1 MKRLLIA
8 ALALTATMSQ
18 AATYGWTVVD
28 LGALGPTGSVPTS
41 INNNGDVTG
50 YSRSAASTDGT
61 PYHGFLYR
69 NGAMYDLGKPAG
81 SAFAQVM
88 AMNDAGTLA
97 ATDERGNGHLW
108 KDGTWIPLNF
118 HGKPKAVNRVDMVV
132 GTFPLG
138 AGERAFL
145 WASGMATE
153 LGTLGGTK
161 SRGNSVNDRGIVVGS
176 ATIAGDGTS
185 HAFLYDNGDMKDLG
199 TLGGTYS
206 SANDINNF
214 GVVVGGAYNAQ
225 NKMTAFVYDSS
236 GMRALFNAGDTSSA
250 TAINDRGAV
259 VGRHRID
266 TARDVRGVRGRH
278 LRGLGIRR
286 DEARRADALAIE
298 TEILRGRR
306 HDGPAVHVS
315 VQSDPRIGAHQ
326 NAGNEGGV
334 RECARRRHTVLTPR
348 ICFPEAFP

>member
-50 YSRSAASTDGT
+50 YSRSAASSDGA

-69 NGAMYDLGKPAG
+69 NGAMYDVGKPA
-81 SAFAQVM
+81 SAGFAQVM
-88 AMNDAGTLA
+88 AMNDSGTLA

-108 KDGTWIPLNF
+108 KDGTWIPMNF

-138 AGERAFL
+138 SGERAFL
-145 WASGMATE
+145 WASGAATE

-176 ATIAGDGTS
+176 ATLAGDATS
-185 HAFLYDNGDMKDLG
+185 HAFVYDSGEMKDLG

-225 NKMTAFVYDSS
+225 NKMTAFIYDLS
-236 GMRALFNAGDTSSA
+236 GMRPLFNAGDTSSA
-250 TAINDRGAV
+250 TSINDRGAV
-259 VGRHRID
+259 VGLID
-266 TARDVRGVRGRH
+266 
-278 LRGLGIRR
+278 
-286 DEARRADALAIE
+286 
-298 TEILRGRR
+298 
-306 HDGPAVHVS
+306 
-315 VQSDPRIGAHQ
+315 
-326 NAGNEGGV
+326 EGGFLYDNG
-334 RECARRRHTVLTPR
+334 VLTRLEQLPEVKAAGFSA
-348 ICFPEAFP
+348 IFPAGINERGWITAWGWHADGKPGSAVLLIPPPVQKVMWRR